1 MKRVFS
7 ILMLFLTAIYMAEA
21 KVEPAPVFS
30 DHMVLQQQTDAAVWG
45 KAKPNAKV
53 TITTTWSKTKT
64 VVYADASA
72 S

>member
-1 MKRVFS
+1 
-7 ILMLFLTAIYMAEA
+7 
-21 KVEPAPVFS
+21 
-30 DHMVLQQQTDAAVWG
+30 MVLQQQTDAAVWG